1 MTGRINAFRT
11 AVVASLKAT
20 VPGVV
25 SVEPQFGR
33 FNLDELERNSIK
45 CPTIRVA
52 VLTAKVPS
60 AASGQQTGALSCA
73 AFVVVDGAGR
83 DEKAWLLAEAVATKL
98 HAGQMWGLV
107 KLTPPDKPSIQPVI
121 SASIKDRGTVIIAV
135 EWNQDIRQ
143 LGENLFDEQG
153 RLLEELWVND
163 EQIELPT
170 AGGDDDQP

>member
-11 AVVASLKAT
+11 AVVAVLKAT
-20 VPGVV
+20 VPDVV

-33 FNLDELERNSIK
+33 FNLDELERTSIK

-52 VLTAKVPS
+52 VLTAKVPP

-73 AFVVVDGAGR
+73 AFIVTDGKDR

-98 HAGQMWGLV
+98 HAGQMWGLI
-107 KLTPPDKPSIQPVI
+107 KLSTPEKPSIQPVI
-121 SASIKDRGTVIIAV
+121 SASVKDRGVVIIAV

-143 LGENLFDEQG
+143 LGENLFDAQG
-153 RLLEELWVND
+153 RLLEELWVNG
-163 EQIELPT
+163 EEIELPT
-170 AGGDDDQP
+170 AGGDDGQP